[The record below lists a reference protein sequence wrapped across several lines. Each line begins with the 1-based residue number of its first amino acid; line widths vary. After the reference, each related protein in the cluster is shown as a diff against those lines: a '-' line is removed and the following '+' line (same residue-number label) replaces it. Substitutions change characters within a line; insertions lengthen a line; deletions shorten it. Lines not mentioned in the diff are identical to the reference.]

1 MTLLAIVFF
10 LPSFSSLVPVSIGC
24 KEVCVYPDD
33 THKPPV
39 GQALNKRARVT
50 LEQSWP
56 ICKTTHQPIKD
67 AERLER
73 MNYVE
78 KLKRSTAKIGG
89 SFLEYDHETGAC
101 VFEVRGGERESGG
114 KRDGKV

>member
-1 MTLLAIVFF
+1 M
-10 LPSFSSLVPVSIGC
+10 
-24 KEVCVYPDD
+24 YPDD
-33 THKPPV
+33 THKPLV

-89 SFLEYDHETGAC
+89 SFLEYDYETGAC
-101 VFEVRGGERESGG
+101 VFEVRGGEREWKREGWEGIKKG
-114 KRDGKV
+114 KSINVLESENS